1 MLTYIQW
8 GTKDFEFELNSAYN
22 SGQEIKLYEL
32 NYALDSVN
40 KAISSWIE
48 THHGK
53 EILNACTMGVFEVE
67 AEHLV
72 DLDQLCEFISSC
84 SQMEFCFGVGVEAPH
99 AKSACEYGL
108 YHGDKIS
115 LYHDD
120 MDLPEEE
127 EDPLVKSESDMRVFW
142 HGSPSGELKGSPYG
156 LHVGSRAAAEDAL
169 HARIGYPATG
179 SWDGTRE
186 YGSTLLAG
194 QKTLK
199 ARGIFPSGYSAGSS
213 GAPLP
218 EEDHLP
224 NPAAMPQFSDGN
236 YILPNHKPVLFQV
249 AIKGPMANHPSR
261 PHADYAANGR
271 MKGLLATGRAKSGY
285 YYKNE
290 AEDAGSISAVVPGKE
305 HLTVVDSHLAKA
317 EHPDAHGQ
325 LAQQQEDPTEVIMAG
340 IKLLKEHSAKIE
352 ELKQASPEIYDTIRH
367 ISQAMVAMAKQ
378 MSEIKQAANQESESI
393 KKSEQLFKT
402 DMSQED
408 GNKLGSHQGYANL
421 AEQFNYLD
429 HTNAK
434 PIGNGFFHHTFE
446 GAQGQIH
453 SHTLSRSADPRKP
466 HIAQLHMALQDDG
479 IPSVESIA
487 VHPDYKGHGYGKALY
502 LGAIQHHGK
511 IYSDT
516 KMSPNAG
523 KAWQHLA
530 TVANVTDGPDGR
542 KMASLEKKLSFPE
555 PLAGVGTGA
564 NGAVHKKKIK
574 TAVRD
579 QATGKKKPA
588 RWRSVRSG
596 MVMSQSGGVASSR
609 LPNVE

>member
-40 KAISSWIE
+40 KAVSSWIQ

-53 EILNACTMGVFEVE
+53 EILNASTMGVFEVE

-120 MDLPEEE
+120 MDIPEEE
-127 EDPLVKSESDMRVFW
+127 EDPLF
-142 HGSPSGELKGSPYG
+142 
-156 LHVGSRAAAEDAL
+156 
-169 HARIGYPATG
+169 
-179 SWDGTRE
+179 
-186 YGSTLLAG
+186 
-194 QKTLK
+194 
-199 ARGIFPSGYSAGSS
+199 
-213 GAPLP
+213 
-218 EEDHLP
+218 
-224 NPAAMPQFSDGN
+224 
-236 YILPNHKPVLFQV
+236 
-249 AIKGPMANHPSR
+249 
-261 PHADYAANGR
+261 
-271 MKGLLATGRAKSGY
+271 
-285 YYKNE
+285 
-290 AEDAGSISAVVPGKE
+290 
-305 HLTVVDSHLAKA
+305 KA
-317 EHPDAHGQ
+317 EHPEAHGQ
-325 LAQQQEDPTEVIMAG
+325 LAQQQEDPTAVIMAG

-378 MSEIKQAANQESESI
+378 MSEIKQAAMAESESI

-408 GNKLGSHQGYANL
+408 SNKLGSHQGYANL

-429 HTNAK
+429 HTKTN

-453 SHTLSRSADPRKP
+453 SHTLSRSVDPRKP
-466 HIAQLHMALQDDG
+466 HLAQLHMALQDDG
-479 IPSVESIA
+479 VPSVESIA
-487 VHPDYKGHGYGKALY
+487 VHPDYKGNGYGKSLY
-502 LGAIQHHGK
+502 MNAVQHHGK

-523 KAWQHLA
+523 KAWQHMA
-530 TVANVTDGPDGR
+530 SSGVNVSDGPEGR
-542 KMASLEKKLSFPE
+542 KMASLEKKLSFPA
-555 PLAGVGTGA
+555 PLAALGA
-564 NGAVHKKKIK
+564 GASGAVHGKKIK

-579 QATGKKKPA
+579 PESGQKKPA

-596 MVMSQSGGVASSR
+596 MVMSQNGGVASSR
-609 LPNVE
+609 EPNVP

>member
-8 GTKDFEFELNSAYN
+8 GTKDFEFELNSAYD
-22 SGQEIKLYEL
+22 SGQEVKLYEL

-127 EDPLVKSESDMRVFW
+127 EEDPLAKAEHDETPVVSFLPKDILCSRESMMAAHDNNVF
-142 HGSPSGELKGSPYG
+142 GKGSFSSGKPIE
-156 LHVGSRAAAEDAL
+156 LHQLEDGRHLLTDGHHRLAAHLLTGGAKTPIN
-169 HARIGYPATG
+169 ARIIGRGHTDYWTTPQKPFKHTETAFG
-179 SWDGTRE
+179 GLESFVE
-186 YGSTLLAG
+186 K
-194 QKTLK
+194 KTL
-199 ARGIFPSGYSAGSS
+199 
-213 GAPLP
+213 
-218 EEDHLP
+218 
-224 NPAAMPQFSDGN
+224 
-236 YILPNHKPVLFQV
+236 
-249 AIKGPMANHPSR
+249 ANDLGRFKSR
-261 PHADYAANGR
+261 PLNKHDDDDQA
-271 MKGLLATGRAKSGY
+271 GL
-285 YYKNE
+285 N
-290 AEDAGSISAVVPGKE
+290 
-305 HLTVVDSHLAKA
+305 KA

-352 ELKQASPEIYDTIRH
+352 ELKHASPEIYDTIRH

-523 KAWQHLA
+523 KAWEHLA

-609 LPNVE
+609 LPNVD